1 MKRLAFVLVAG
12 SAAFA
17 TATARAGLGGDL
29 SSVVADAVALQGVAQ
44 AGSGPQ
50 YSVQDIRAASGLQVR
65 EYLDSRGIV
74 FAVSWSGPVMP
85 ELQRLLGG
93 YYAEYSA
100 AVAAVAPG
108 GLHRALNVVLPD
120 LVVQSGGHLRAYTG
134 RAYLPTMLPA
144 GVTVS
149 TLQ

>member
-1 MKRLAFVLVAG
+1 M
-12 SAAFA
+12 
-17 TATARAGLGGDL
+17 TATAWAGLGGDL
-29 SSVVADAVALQGVAQ
+29 PSVVADAAALQGVAE

-50 YSVQDIRAASGLQVR
+50 YSVQDIRASSGLQVR
-65 EYLDSRGIV
+65 EYLDSKGIV

-85 ELQRLLGG
+85 ELQRLLGS

-108 GLHRALNVVLPD
+108 GLRRGLNVVLPD
-120 LVVQSGGHLRAYTG
+120 LVVQSGGHLRAYAG
-134 RAYLPTMLPA
+134 RAYLPTLLPA